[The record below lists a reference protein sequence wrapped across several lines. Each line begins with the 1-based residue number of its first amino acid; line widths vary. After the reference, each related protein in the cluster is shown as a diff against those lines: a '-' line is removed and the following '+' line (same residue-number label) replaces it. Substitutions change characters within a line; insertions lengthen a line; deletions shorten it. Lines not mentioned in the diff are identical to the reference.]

1 MGHHCPKP
9 KDAHHIIYNIFDA
22 MPKYTHLNITMLL
35 FGVLFYLWFAVVT
48 GFFFRCEMNVLHQS
62 FANWSKKWVLWREI
76 KCFLMLTFLDLI
88 FFIRSFNAS
97 QGFHL
102 ISSKSFSMIL
112 NTKLNTRS
120 VSLGIGKFGQSNV
133 FHRDDQLFAFHKK
146 TVGPKIIWKW
156 KLGSASGTNIRTFKN
171 THCNAKL
178 DADNC
183 AMNALEC
190 PLGKRNLNK

>member
-35 FGVLFYLWFAVVT
+35 FGVLFYLWFAVMT
-48 GFFFRCEMNVLHQS
+48 GFFFVANWTFCIKS
-62 FANWSKKWVLWREI
+62 ANWSKKWVLCRE
-76 KCFLMLTFLDLI
+76 CFLMLTFLDLI

-102 ISSKSFSMIL
+102 ISSKSFLMIL

-156 KLGSASGTNIRTFKN
+156 KFGSALGSNIGTFKN

-178 DADNC
+178 EADNC

-190 PLGKRNLNK
+190 PLSKRNLNK